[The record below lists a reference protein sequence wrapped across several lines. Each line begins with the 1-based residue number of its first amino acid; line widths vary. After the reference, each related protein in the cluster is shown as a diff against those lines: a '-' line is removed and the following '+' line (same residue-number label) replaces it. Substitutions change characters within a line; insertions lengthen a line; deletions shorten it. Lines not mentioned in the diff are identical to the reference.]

1 MIFRSKKQLIK
12 ELQAEV
18 IRLRDENESLWQM
31 LDEISASDI
40 QNYQKLMEE
49 MLMERKLDSLM
60 ITNKKVDA

>member
-18 IRLRDENESLWQM
+18 ERLRDENESLWQM

>member
-18 IRLRDENESLWQM
+18 QRLRDENESLWQM
-31 LDEISASDI
+31 LDEIAASDI
-40 QNYQKLMEE
+40 QNYQNLMEE